1 MIELYLSSDGK
12 HTVHAA
18 ADTPEQ
24 LHRLVPSASQLYE
37 QVLGSYGTK
46 AQMWQE
52 ATNARSNGGAKTTP
66 PNGAPAGAKEDNVP
80 RCPVHGRPMVYR
92 RGRYGAF
99 WSCPTRMP
107 NGVWCTV
114 TREVDDGQSNPK
126 LS

>member
-24 LHRLVPSASQLYE
+24 LLRLVPSASELYE

-52 ATNARSNGGAKTTP
+52 ATNARSNGEARTTS
-66 PNGAPAGAKEDNVP
+66 PNSTPAGVREDNAP
-80 RCPVHGRPMVYR
+80 RCPVHGTAMVYR
-92 RGRYGAF
+92 RGRFGAF
-99 WSCPTRMP
+99 WSCPTRMR
-107 NGVWCTV
+107 NGIWCRV
-114 TREVDDGQSNPK
+114 TREVDDGQDKPK
-126 LS
+126 LP